1 MHLHTLHIEH
11 TVLLAVFTLLTAV
24 NARVQRQLPGVQY
37 FVLYNLLTL
46 LGSISVTFRANMP
59 EAFSVAAGNICVL
72 AAYLALFECMRQMF
86 DFRRGLLL
94 LLAVWLFLGAVAM
107 VWWGAVRPDLA
118 TRLCVQ
124 ALFLCAGQAFVAIV
138 LLSGK
143 REVRQLSWMLSGIL
157 LTMAALNAIRLG
169 MVVSF
174 GAPKNYLQS
183 TSTLAGGIVLT
194 NTCLQ
199 CGLLLAF
206 VWMAAAL
213 LRRDLEVR
221 ANTDPLT
228 GLLNRRA
235 LDTAALQA
243 VNAINEGKGVFAV
256 ILLDLDKYKVLNDRL
271 GHAAGD
277 LALQS
282 VSRCLQ
288 SELRTTDLIARPGG
302 DEFVL
307 LLPRTPG
314 REAVRIADRLR
325 DCLRELDLR
334 LSDPA
339 AGISGSFGV
348 AEAVSGE
355 SWEQLLE
362 RCDRALYAAKR
373 NGGDAVYLDGV
384 PACAEVETG
393 VPAGLR

>member
-1 MHLHTLHIEH
+1 MHLQTLHIEH

-24 NARVQRQLPGVQY
+24 NARVQRHLPGVRY

-46 LGSISVTFRANMP
+46 FGSLSVTFRADMP
-59 EAFSVAAGNICVL
+59 EAFSVVAGNICVL
-72 AAYLALFECMRQMF
+72 AAYLALFECVREMF
-86 DFRRGLLL
+86 AFRRGLLL
-94 LLAVWLFLGAVAM
+94 LLGMWLLLGCAAM

-118 TRLCVQ
+118 TRLGVQ
-124 ALFLCAGQAFVAIV
+124 ALFLCGEQAFVAIV
-138 LLSGK
+138 LLSGR
-143 REVRQLSWMLSGIL
+143 REIRRLSWMLSGIL
-157 LTMAALNAIRLG
+157 LTMAVLNAIRLG
-169 MVVSF
+169 MILLW
-174 GAPKNYLQS
+174 GAPKIYLQS
-183 TSTLAGGIVLT
+183 TSTLASGIVLT

-213 LRRDLEVR
+213 LRRDLEVW
-221 ANTDPLT
+221 ASTDPLT

-235 LDTAALQA
+235 LETAALQA
-243 VNAINEGKGVFAV
+243 VNAIRGGKGVFAV
-256 ILLDLDKYKVLNDRL
+256 VLLDLDKYKILNDRF

-288 SELRTTDLIARPGG
+288 RELRTTDLIARPGG

-314 REAVRIADRLR
+314 REAIGIAERLCV
-325 DCLRELDLR
+325 CLRELDLG
-334 LSDPA
+334 LSDPGV
-339 AGISGSFGV
+339 GITGSFGV
-348 AEAVSGE
+348 AEALCGE
-355 SWEQLLE
+355 GWGHLLE
-362 RCDRALYAAKR
+362 RCDKALYAAKR

-384 PACAEVETG
+384 PAYGEVETG
-393 VPAGLR
+393 VPAEVR

>member
-1 MHLHTLHIEH
+1 MHLQTLHIEH

-24 NARVQRQLPGVQY
+24 NARVQRHLPGVQY

-46 LGSISVTFRANMP
+46 LGSCSVTFRADMP
-59 EAFSVAAGNICVL
+59 ETFSVVAGNICIL
-72 AAYLALFECMRQMF
+72 AAYIALFECMRQMF
-86 DFRRGLLL
+86 GFRRRLLL
-94 LLAVWLFLGAVAM
+94 LLGTWLLLGGAAVF
-107 VWWGAVRPDLA
+107 WWGGIRPDLA
-118 TRLCVQ
+118 TRLGVQ
-124 ALFLCAGQAFVAIV
+124 ALFLCAEQAFVAVV
-138 LLSGK
+138 LLSGR

-169 MVVSF
+169 MVLLL

-183 TSTLAGGIVLT
+183 TSILAGDIVLT

-199 CGLLLAF
+199 CGLMLAF

-221 ANTDPLT
+221 ASTDPLT

-235 LDTAALQA
+235 LETAAFQA
-243 VNAINEGKGVFAV
+243 VNAIRGGKGVFAAV
-256 ILLDLDKYKVLNDRL
+256 LLDLDKYKDLNDRF

-277 LALQS
+277 LALQA

-288 SELRTTDLIARPGG
+288 RELRTTELIARPGG

-314 REAVRIADRLR
+314 WEALGIAERLCV
-325 DCLRELDLR
+325 CLRELNLG

-339 AGISGSFGV
+339 AGITGSFGV
-348 AEAVSGE
+348 AEAIYGE
-355 SWEQLLE
+355 SWEHLLE
-362 RCDRALYAAKR
+362 RCDKALYAAKR
-373 NGGDAVYLDGV
+373 NGGDAVCLDGV
-384 PACAEVETG
+384 PACGEVEAG